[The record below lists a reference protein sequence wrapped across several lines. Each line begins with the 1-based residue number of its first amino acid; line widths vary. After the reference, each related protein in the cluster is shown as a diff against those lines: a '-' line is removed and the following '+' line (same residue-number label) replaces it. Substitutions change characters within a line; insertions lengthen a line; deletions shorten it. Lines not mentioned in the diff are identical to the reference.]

1 MKKTFLILLVIL
13 LFNLVNAQEV
23 IPSKE
28 HQVNF
33 KLKITE
39 IKNPDSVAVMWFLQ
53 PYVQDVTVD
62 QVSMFPQTSDANGL
76 YQQTIS
82 FPDSIMGRSIGY
94 RYIAA
99 QHKSDFWRLL
109 VLEKNQVQEKVES
122 WGFLDGLDAKVRPT
136 QMLFPTPNSPE
147 ETALFTKPYVG
158 ITTDGKPIE
167 NLFPIKKTGVS
178 TVAIK
183 NAVIAFIE
191 TLTEQQKTIS
201 TFPIES
207 DEWRRWHNIESWKR
221 AGVCLED
228 MNAKQKELVF
238 AILKEGLSARGL
250 QKTKDIKPGVW
261 V

>member
-99 QHKSDFWRLL
+99 QHKFGGYLFWRKIKCKKKL
-109 VLEKNQVQEKVES
+109 KV
-122 WGFLDGLDAKVRPT
+122 GVFL
-136 QMLFPTPNSPE
+136 
-147 ETALFTKPYVG
+147 
-158 ITTDGKPIE
+158 TDWM
-167 NLFPIKKTGVS
+167 
-178 TVAIK
+178 
-183 NAVIAFIE
+183 
-191 TLTEQQKTIS
+191 QK
-201 TFPIES
+201 
-207 DEWRRWHNIESWKR
+207 
-221 AGVCLED
+221 
-228 MNAKQKELVF
+228 
-238 AILKEGLSARGL
+238 
-250 QKTKDIKPGVW
+250 
-261 V
+261 